1 MKLTTQ
7 TQRTH
12 QKVPRAFPFTGKGAS
27 RGYKR
32 RWQGSSA
39 WKDVAGML
47 PSRVISSNGESGGR
61 TTARGSCSG
70 GGCVRLRS
78 ASPPYHKT
86 TTRSDRGHAVP
97 QTRKCRNPVLKMCSG
112 GLRESMSC
120 RKPFRR
126 DGLSRPSLPEPTIFN
141 QGPAR
146 PAEWQTHPSALR
158 RICTTQRV
166 PTSNRL
172 GPRLQ
177 PLGAATAR
185 A

>member
-78 ASPPYHKT
+78 ASPRYHKT
-86 TTRSDRGHAVP
+86 TRDRGHAVP
-97 QTRKCRNPVLKMCSG
+97 QKRKCRNPDLKMCSG

-120 RKPFRR
+120 RKPLRR

-146 PAEWQTHPSALR
+146 PAEWQTHPRALR